1 MGAAVVVV
9 VDKWTEKA
17 PSTFPQL
24 FFCTLRNRWDNLKE
38 ITEKS
43 LHYLAKSE
51 VSGSAMN
58 PLSTYYSQVKYKD
71 PNDGSWS
78 FFDDQRIWHSDF
90 PYDTEKYSNSNFL
103 AYRTNTKEIFL
114 PLVLK

>member
-43 LHYLAKSE
+43 LHYPFANQNWSTRIDYLVEHITQKQWCAYTNGVIRYCVINLHSSPVTVMAKSE
-51 VSGSAMN
+51 AV
-58 PLSTYYSQVKYKD
+58 Y
-71 PNDGSWS
+71 
-78 FFDDQRIWHSDF
+78 
-90 PYDTEKYSNSNFL
+90 
-103 AYRTNTKEIFL
+103 
-114 PLVLK
+114 